1 MQPIAQ
7 VKVKKAGA
15 KANLKKL
22 LVTEADCQKVQRAS
36 QCMKKV
42 STKLQDN
49 DHLLRD
55 MTNKEGGIL
64 SRNSPVQDE
73 MSVNSAI
80 RVSSK
85 LPTLRVA
92 KNESQG
98 TRPAE
103 KENNSTS
110 LHTSSQSEQ
119 DITVVVSGAMVLSDS
134 AILKAV

>member
-1 MQPIAQ
+1 M
-7 VKVKKAGA
+7 KVKKAGA

-22 LVTEADCQKVQRAS
+22 LVTEADSQKMLRAN
-36 QCMKKV
+36 QCVKKV

-55 MTNKEGGIL
+55 MTNKEGIL

-85 LPTLRVA
+85 LPTLRVS

-98 TRPAE
+98 TKPAE

-110 LHTSSQSEQ
+110 LHTSSQSE
-119 DITVVVSGAMVLSDS
+119 
-134 AILKAV
+134 